1 MVFKADEVD
10 ELYNVVIDAIFG
22 FSFKGAVRE
31 PFAAVLS
38 TLKKISAPIA
48 SVDIPSGQA
57 SRNLIHYIQKPVS
70 PDVSVYILRAVLIS
84 HLELKTWK
92 HL

>member
-1 MVFKADEVD
+1 MLLLLQADEVD
-10 ELYNVVIDAIFG
+10 EVYNVVIDAIFG

-48 SVDIPSGQA
+48 SVDIPSGQG
-57 SRNLIHYIQKPVS
+57 P
-70 PDVSVYILRAVLIS
+70 
-84 HLELKTWK
+84 KTLFTFIINIIYYLLNQ
-92 HL
+92 HVRTS